1 MTNLEYVYKS
11 KLLKNFS
18 FWSVPRRH
26 VSLHKAAL
34 LAPVVSFAPQVKLS
48 QSFYQNKMLPKFLI
62 HFFFFCNIVFLY
74 IIVYVILKQK
84 AALEN
89 DIGSPMKMSARKFQE
104 KTVD

>member
-34 LAPVVSFAPQVKLS
+34 LAPLVSFAPQVKLS

-62 HFFFFCNIVFLY
+62 HFFFFLQYCGIFCETWCN
-74 IIVYVILKQK
+74 
-84 AALEN
+84 
-89 DIGSPMKMSARKFQE
+89 FQIMF
-104 KTVD
+104 